1 MAYFIFTKNCDNIEN
16 TLLAIVENEATL
28 NYSSFNENNY
38 KIIEVSQNDFNN
50 VKYGITYPVS
60 YNNNVVNY
68 LNIIY
73 SEENTNFSK
82 KEELQNYIKQVKSR
96 IKMFTEANPNHA
108 LFNQWNNYSNQLD
121 ALNLEE
127 ISYPLIK
134 SLEQHLTDTG
144 QEALHPLQIL

>member
-1 MAYFIFTKNCDNIEN
+1 
-16 TLLAIVENEATL
+16 
-28 NYSSFNENNY
+28 
-38 KIIEVSQNDFNN
+38 
-50 VKYGITYPVS
+50 
-60 YNNNVVNY
+60 
-68 LNIIY
+68 
-73 SEENTNFSK
+73 
-82 KEELQNYIKQVKSR
+82 
-96 IKMFTEANPNHA
+96 MFTEANPNHA